1 MLPVKA
7 RKSAKKDPDRY
18 LIIGFDSEYQL
29 VVTGDNARL
38 ENEVLSYQ
46 FSCVIVERVAGGAPG
61 RQRLDHH
68 TQAPKA
74 TASHTPTIRTA
85 PARLTG
91 LWPWVVRGPPSDT
104 GLSLCGRLCKNPA
117 RNGPPRNWR
126 AWCKR

>member
-46 FSCVIVERVAGGAPG
+46 FSCVIVERVAGAI
-61 RQRLDHH
+61 DV
-68 TQAPKA
+68 
-74 TASHTPTIRTA
+74 ASGFQPI
-85 PARLTG
+85 
-91 LWPWVVRGPPSDT
+91 
-104 GLSLCGRLCKNPA
+104 
-117 RNGPPRNWR
+117 
-126 AWCKR
+126 